1 MKLLFENYT
10 FNSTA
15 KQITFD
21 TSDTITLE
29 KILIITNV
37 TDNIIIYNFADPLKG
52 GTISNNVLTL
62 NYDTTSMSN
71 SDSLQV
77 FLDINGAPA
86 SDDSILLLRR
96 IVQLLTPLATQ
107 DTNQRQRV
115 NVDTGTLSSVGT
127 VSTVT
132 SVATLAN
139 VDARFQI
146 IDWARTAYN
155 TGIRNN
161 LTNT

>member
-1 MKLLFENYT
+1 MKLLFEDYT
-10 FNSTA
+10 FNPTT
-15 KQITFD
+15 KQITFN

-29 KILIITNV
+29 KILLITNV

-52 GTISNNVLTL
+52 ATISNNILTL

-96 IVQLLTPLATQ
+96 IVQLLTPIATQ
-107 DTNQRQRV
+107 DSLQRQRV
-115 NVDTGTLSSVGT
+115 NVEAGNLATVTTVSSV
-127 VSTVT
+127 S
-132 SVATLAN
+132 SIATLAG
-139 VDARFQI
+139 VDTRFQI
-146 IDWARTAYN
+146 VDWARAAYN

-161 LTNT
+161 LTNS